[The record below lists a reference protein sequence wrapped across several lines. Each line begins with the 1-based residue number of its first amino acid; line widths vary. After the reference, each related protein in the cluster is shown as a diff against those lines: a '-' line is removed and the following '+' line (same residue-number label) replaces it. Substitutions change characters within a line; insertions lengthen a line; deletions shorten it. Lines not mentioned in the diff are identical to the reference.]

1 MGVLLGFGDTEL
13 MRARVGHDFTQRLHQ
28 IFLGKRHRHVQRAVV
43 GSHGHKACQRRDTAA
58 IEPVKIREME
68 GAHQLAPTVGAKIDE
83 EDTVAVPDAH
93 VGGVA
98 KDLRLE
104 EFVGLPGGIQAS
116 TAATGSEARRPSPWT
131 IMSHATFTR
140 SQRLSRSIA

>member
-28 IFLGKRHRHVQRAVV
+28 IFLGKRHRHVQRTVV

-58 IEPVKIREME
+58 IEPVKSREME
-68 GAHQLAPTVGAKIDE
+68 GAHQLAPCGLRNSSVSP
-83 EDTVAVPDAH
+83 AVY
-93 VGGVA
+93 
-98 KDLRLE
+98 R
-104 EFVGLPGGIQAS
+104 AS